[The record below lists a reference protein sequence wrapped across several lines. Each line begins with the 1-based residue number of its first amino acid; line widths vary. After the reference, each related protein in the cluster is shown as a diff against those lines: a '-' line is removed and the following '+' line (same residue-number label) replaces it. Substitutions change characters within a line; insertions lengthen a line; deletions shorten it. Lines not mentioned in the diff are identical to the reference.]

1 MADKQHD
8 VLIIGA
14 GVIGLCIAH
23 YLLEAGRSVTLIDKG
38 AVGSGASHGNAG
50 YIAPSHATPLAS
62 PSALKEGLRG
72 LLNPA
77 SPFYIKPRLDP
88 ALWEWLLRFAWAA
101 RASQTKR
108 NRPILGALS
117 QLSADLYDE
126 LMTADAL
133 DCRYERGGLVEA
145 YRDPARFAAGR
156 AEAAHLQ
163 AIGLPLRPL
172 DRAETLA
179 LIPMLREDIA
189 GGVLMEAD
197 GHLDPA
203 AFLASMARWLQ
214 ARGATILTE
223 NAVTGFR
230 CTGRTITAAQTAA
243 GSLTANDFVLATGS
257 WSPQLGRQLGLRLPI
272 QAAKG
277 YSITL
282 ANPPGSP
289 TLPVLLM
296 ESRVALT
303 PLGDRFRLAGTLE
316 MAGIDL
322 SLNHTR
328 LQALRDALP
337 VYFHHWPETA
347 TLETWAGLRPVTP
360 DGLPII
366 GRAPTCDNLLLAMGH
381 AMLGISLAPV
391 TGKLTAQLLQGEIP
405 ALDLAP
411 FRLSRF

>member
-1 MADKQHD
+1 MTDKQHD

-14 GVIGLCIAH
+14 GVIGLCAAH
-23 YLLEAGRSVTLIDKG
+23 YLLEAGRSVTIVDKG

-50 YIAPSHATPLAS
+50 YIAPSHSTPLAS
-62 PSALKEGLRG
+62 PSSLKEGLRG

-77 SPFYIKPRLDP
+77 SPFYIKPRPDP

-101 RASQTKR
+101 RASQTER
-108 NRPILGALS
+108 NRPVLAALS
-117 QLSADLYDE
+117 RLSADLYDE
-126 LMTADAL
+126 LMAAPEL
-133 DCRYERGGLVEA
+133 DCLYERGGLLEA
-145 YRDPARFAAGR
+145 YRDPERFAHGR
-156 AEAAHLQ
+156 DEAAHLQ
-163 AIGLPLRPL
+163 ALGLPLRPL
-172 DRAETLA
+172 DRAATLA
-179 LIPMLREDIA
+179 LVPGLRDDIA

-214 ARGATILTE
+214 ARGAVILTDS
-223 NAVTGFR
+223 AVTGFVR
-230 CTGRTITAAQTAA
+230 TGRTIEAALTAA
-243 GSLTANDFVLATGS
+243 GPLTANDFVLATGS
-257 WSPQLGRQLGLRLPI
+257 WSPQLGRELDLRLPI

-277 YSITL
+277 YSITVE
-282 ANPPGSP
+282 NPPGSP
-289 TLPVLLM
+289 TLPILLM

-322 SLNHTR
+322 SLNATR

-337 VYFHHWPETA
+337 AYFRAWPETA

-366 GRAPTCDNLLLAMGH
+366 GRAPTSDNLLLAMGH
-381 AMLGISLAPV
+381 AMLGISLAPA
-391 TGKLTAQLLQGEIP
+391 TGKLTAQLLQGTIP
-405 ALDLAP
+405 DLDLTP